1 MDSPMA
7 ALRTV
12 EAVRRQW
19 PWLHVFARARDAG
32 HARTLLQAGATGVV
46 PETVESSLQLA
57 ARVLDGVGTPAEAVN
72 AVVSQ
77 RRELDLGELETR
89 RSGSSPG

>member
-1 MDSPMA
+1 
-7 ALRTV
+7 V

-19 PWLHVFARARDAG
+19 PWLPVFARARDAV
-32 HARTLLQAGATGVV
+32 HAKTLLQAGATGVV

-57 ARVLDGVGTPAEAVN
+57 ARVLEGVGTPAEAVN

-77 RRELDLGELETR
+77 QRELEIGELETR
-89 RSGSSPG
+89 RGASSPG